1 MKHVKKARLKTNPC
15 EIVNHL
21 RAFSSNLWPFFIP
34 TPRALRTAR
43 RHGMSEFWFPW
54 NTCSQ
59 TLHSSL
65 PLFRPTALK
74 FLLNERR
81 EKEATRRR
89 VKKGFLQVIRS
100 SKVAVCKLTLSQ
112 SFNKSLS
119 FTLHQENFS
128 FASVS
133 CYLELS
139 LNLIQLALS
148 FVWKLTWSSLKSFP
162 KFSQTCQ
169 EPLKKT
175 LASFLELEAFIL
187 AQSRRSRIFSQ
198 TMKR

>member
-59 TLHSSL
+59 TLHSSF
-65 PLFRPTALK
+65 PFRPTALK

-81 EKEATRRR
+81 EKKATRRR

-112 SFNKSLS
+112 SFDKSLS
-119 FTLHQENFS
+119 FTLHQEKFS

-148 FVWKLTWSSLKSFP
+148 LFLKAFLNFSRSESLKSVRSLS
-162 KFSQTCQ
+162 KISQNN
-169 EPLKKT
+169 
-175 LASFLELEAFIL
+175 F
-187 AQSRRSRIFSQ
+187 
-198 TMKR
+198 